1 MKITDIKYIKIFVKM
16 DVFSLFKE
24 IHKINSSSI

>member
-24 IHKINSSSI
+24 IQVYKIVT